1 MAKNRREI
9 EDEILTDER
18 LGEEEDYEE
27 YARNRDAREGQRA
40 IRNRIRE
47 EEEERQR
54 REYEQRERMR
64 TEASRRAEDERRL
77 RAYNNRKKKR
87 HPVRNFFLTLFLL
100 IIAVAAAGIIYMR
113 SLLQTVNSVSLEE
126 SVENSISAQVKADK
140 TMAGYQNI
148 ALFGV
153 DSREQDLLNGD
164 NRSDTI
170 MICSINKK
178 SGDVKLVSVYRDT
191 LLDIGGGDYRKCN
204 AAYAFG
210 GPQQA
215 IEMLNSNL
223 DLNITDFVTVG
234 FEGLAD
240 TIDAFGGID
249 LEITEEEME
258 YMNSYMDDM
267 YYEIGTEY
275 DEVTDYGM
283 QHLSGIQATA
293 YCRIRY
299 TQGDDFKRAERQR
312 TVLTLTMEKAK
323 KANPLQLIAAANSV
337 LDETATS
344 LDTVE
349 LLMFILRA
357 KTMDLTETSG
367 FPNEEDRVF
376 ATVNGESCVV
386 PYYLTTNVRT
396 LHSVLFGQED
406 YEPSSTV
413 QEKNEIINSYVY

>member
-1 MAKNRREI
+1 M
-9 EDEILTDER
+9 
-18 LGEEEDYEE
+18 
-27 YARNRDAREGQRA
+27 
-40 IRNRIRE
+40 
-47 EEEERQR
+47 
-54 REYEQRERMR
+54 
-64 TEASRRAEDERRL
+64 EASLSAENERRMK
-77 RAYNNRKKKR
+77 AYNKKKKKS
-87 HPVRNFFLTLFLL
+87 HPVRNFFLALILL
-100 IIAVAAAGIIYMR
+100 LAAAAAAFVIYMR
-113 SLLQTVNSVSLEE
+113 SQLQTVNSVRLAE
-126 SVENSISAQVKADK
+126 SVENSISRQVREDK
-140 TMAGYQNI
+140 VMAGYQNI

-153 DSREQDLLNGD
+153 DSREQDLLGGD

-170 MICSINKK
+170 MICSIDKK
-178 SGDVKLVSVYRDT
+178 SGEVKLVSVYRDT
-191 LLDIGGGDYRKCN
+191 LLDIGGGDFRKCN

-267 YYEIGTEY
+267 YYEIGTDY

-299 TQGDDFKRAERQR
+299 TAGDDFRRAERQR
-312 TVLTLTMEKAK
+312 TVLSLTMQKAK
-323 KANPLQLIAAANSV
+323 EANPLQLIAAANSV
-337 LDETATS
+337 LGETATS
-344 LDTVE
+344 LDTME
-349 LLMFILRA
+349 LIMFMLRA
-357 KTMDLTETSG
+357 RTMDLTETSG
-367 FPNEEDRVF
+367 FPSEEDRVF

-396 LHSVLFGQED
+396 LHEMLFGQED
-406 YEPSSTV
+406 YEPSATV
-413 QEKNEIINSYVY
+413 QENNDIINSYVY